1 MCNIN
6 LASHFFHGSLKMP
19 YCRNEQRFA
28 SLLPT
33 PSFFVKSLWL
43 CMKGFYSLVL
53 FQVNFF
59 NSLISNISI
68 LNIFS
73 ISKSFFFKFLKCFSD
88 HFFFKILLFFKDAN
102 IIQIDVFKFKKRFKK
117 CSCWVSGWTWRSN
130 KKVSN
135 FHLLDSLFLGVGIVI
150 CLLVL
155 SYCFFFF
162 DAVANSISG
171 RENVG
176 M

>member
-1 MCNIN
+1 
-6 LASHFFHGSLKMP
+6 MP

-68 LNIFS
+68 LNIFPFLKVFFS
-73 ISKSFFFKFLKCFSD
+73 NFSNASPITFFSKSYFFSKMPILSKLMFSSSKKDLKNALAEFLAEPEGPTKKFQIFIYLIHFSVGGD
-88 HFFFKILLFFKDAN
+88 CYLFIGFVLLFF
-102 IIQIDVFKFKKRFKK
+102 
-117 CSCWVSGWTWRSN
+117 
-130 KKVSN
+130 
-135 FHLLDSLFLGVGIVI
+135 L
-150 CLLVL
+150 
-155 SYCFFFF
+155 
-162 DAVANSISG
+162 
-171 RENVG
+171 
-176 M
+176 